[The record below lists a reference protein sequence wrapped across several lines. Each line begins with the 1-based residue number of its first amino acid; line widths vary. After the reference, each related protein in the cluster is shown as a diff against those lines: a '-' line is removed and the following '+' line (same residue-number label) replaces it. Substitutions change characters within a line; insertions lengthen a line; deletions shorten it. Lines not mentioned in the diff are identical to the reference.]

1 MTDRVSP
8 AEAKQRLH
16 AGGEIAF
23 LDVREAGQFGEG
35 HPLFAVPCPYS
46 RLELDVESLVPNRRV
61 PMLLIDAGNGVAERA
76 ERRLKGLGFENVSIV
91 SGGAP
96 GWAAAGLT
104 LYKGVNVPS
113 KTLGE
118 MAEAVWHPRVVDA
131 SALNGWRSEGR
142 PFRVFDARPPAEYT
156 KMRIPGASCLPNGE
170 LAHRFGAAIDDP
182 EVPVV
187 INCAGRTRS
196 ITGAIGLG
204 LLGVRNP
211 IFALENGTQGWTLA
225 GLQLERGATA
235 EPYPELGEEARR
247 DSRIGA
253 LRLSEERQIAWIDA
267 DELAGLR
274 ADAGRTLYIFDVR
287 SREEYDAAHFP
298 GAVHAPG
305 GQLVQASDQW
315 IGVRHARVV
324 LADDT
329 GMRATIAAFWL
340 RQLGFEPYVL
350 AGAELFAPPL
360 RGRAREG
367 GQPHTQTLAN
377 DSLLESIAAEEAL
390 AGLARGSHQLLDLRP
405 SQVHRLGHPVGA
417 QWSTRPILGRPPTL
431 PFPARGEGAREPT
444 LVLLADE
451 PSIAELAALDL
462 RELGF
467 SDIRLLDGGFLA
479 WQKAGLPVEAAPE
492 RPSDEE
498 AIDFLRFVHDRHDG
512 NLDSARRYLEWEQGL
527 VAQLDAQE
535 RAEFRLEQPRQR

>member
-8 AEAKQRLH
+8 AEAKKRLH
-16 AGGEIAF
+16 AGHEIAF

-76 ERRLKGLGFENVSIV
+76 AWRLAVLGYDDVSV
-91 SGGAP
+91 VVGGAR

-118 MAEAVWHPRVVDA
+118 LAEAVWHPRLIDA
-131 SALNGWRSEGR
+131 AALNGWRNEGR
-142 PFRVFDARPPAEYT
+142 PFRVFDARPPAEYYQ
-156 KMRIPGASCLPNGE
+156 MRIPGASCLPNGE
-170 LAHRFGAAIDDP
+170 LAHRFSAAIDDP

-204 LLGVRNP
+204 LLGVTNRV
-211 IFALENGTQGWTLA
+211 FALENGTQGWTLA

-235 EPYPELGEEARR
+235 EPYPELGEEARH
-247 DSRIGA
+247 DSRNRA
-253 LRLSEERQIAWIDA
+253 LRLAEERQIAWIDA

-287 SREEYDAAHFP
+287 SREEYEAAHFP

-340 RQLGFEPYVL
+340 RQLGFEVYVL
-350 AGAELFAPPL
+350 PGAASPPSL
-360 RGRAREG
+360 RGRFREEG
-367 GQPHTQTLAN
+367 RSEPQNSRTAADLPL
-377 DSLLESIAAEEAL
+377 IAANEAA
-390 AGLARGSHQLLDLRP
+390 AGSGGGEVAILDIRS
-405 SQVHRLGHPVGA
+405 SQAHRTGHPVGA
-417 QWSTRPILGRPPTL
+417 RWTTRALLGHPPSL
-431 PFPARGEGAREPT
+431 PAPARGKGDRAPT
-444 LVLLADE
+444 IALLAEDR
-451 PSIAELAALDL
+451 AVAALAANDM

-467 SDIRLLDGGFLA
+467 SDIRLLDGGLQG
-479 WQKAGLPVEAAPE
+479 WIEAGLPVESTAD
-492 RPSDEE
+492 RPTDEG

-512 NLDSARRYLEWEQGL
+512 NLESARRYLEWEQGL
-527 VAQLDAQE
+527 VAQLDSPE
-535 RAEFRLEQPRQR
+535 RAEFRLEQPLQR